1 MMQRELS
8 KILRNHKHW
17 LSEDCKDWENMRAHL
32 READL
37 SGMDLRGADLR
48 NADLRGA
55 NLSGANLC
63 KANLFETDLREANLS
78 KADLRKACLYG
89 ADLFEADLHKAD
101 LSEADLCRACFLLA
115 NLSGANLCG
124 ADLFKANL
132 FEADLCR
139 ANLCTTNLYK
149 ADLSGAD
156 LREVDLYN
164 ADLCEVGLFNAKLF
178 TADNIPFF
186 PCACPDF
193 GIFIGYKTAHEYIV
207 ELEIP
212 EDAKRVSATTRRC
225 RCNKAKVLRILNR
238 DRTVADITEVRSDYD
253 SSFVYKVGEIVS
265 VDNFNED
272 RWDECST
279 GIHFFINFQEAVK
292 TIVNKEEYL

>member
-1 MMQRELS
+1 MKRRELS

-17 LSEDCKDWENMRAHL
+17 LNEDCEGWENMRARL

-37 SGMDLRGADLR
+37 SGIDLRGADLR
-48 NADLRGA
+48 EADLRGA
-55 NLSGANLC
+55 NLSGANLF
-63 KANLFETDLREANLS
+63 KANLFGTNLCEANLS
-78 KADLRKACLYG
+78 KADLRGACLYG
-89 ADLFEADLHKAD
+89 AKLFEADLCKAD
-101 LSEADLCRACFLLA
+101 LSGADLCRAYFPLA

-132 FEADLCR
+132 FEADLR
-139 ANLCTTNLYK
+139 GANLCTTNLYK
-149 ADLSGAD
+149 VDLSGAD
-156 LREVDLYN
+156 LHEVDLYN
-164 ADLCEVGLFNAKLF
+164 ADLCEVDLFDAKLF

-193 GIFIGYKTAHEYIV
+193 GMFIGYKTAHEYIV

-225 RCNKAKVLRILNR
+225 RCNKAKVLRILNQ

-279 GIHFFINFQEAVK
+279 GIHFFINFQEAVNNGK
-292 TIVNKEEYL
+292 

>member
-17 LSEDCKDWENMRAHL
+17 LSEDCKDWENMRARL

-37 SGMDLRGADLR
+37 SGIDLRGVDLR
-48 NADLRGA
+48 EADLRGA
-55 NLSGANLC
+55 NLSGANLF
-63 KANLFETDLREANLS
+63 KANLFRADLRSANLS
-78 KADLRKACLYG
+78 KANLCAACLYM
-89 ADLFEADLHKAD
+89 ANLFEADLREAD
-101 LSEADLCRACFLLA
+101 LSGADLCRACLPLT
-115 NLSGANLCG
+115 NLSGVNLCG
-124 ADLFKANL
+124 ADLFKADL
-132 FEADLCR
+132 GEADLR
-139 ANLCTTNLYK
+139 GANLCTTNLYK
-149 ADLSGAD
+149 VDLSGAD
-156 LREVDLYN
+156 LREADLHN
-164 ADLCEVGLFNAKLF
+164 ADLCEVDLFGAKLF

-193 GIFIGYKTAHEYIV
+193 GMFIGYKTAHGYIV

-212 EDAKRVSATTRRC
+212 EDAKRVSATTRKC

-238 DRTVADITEVRSDYD
+238 DRTVADIIEVRSDYD

-272 RWDECST
+272 RWNECST
-279 GIHFFINFQEAVK
+279 GIHFFINFQEAVNNGK
-292 TIVNKEEYL
+292 

>member
-1 MMQRELS
+1 MKRRELS

-17 LSEDCKDWENMRAHL
+17 LNEDCEGWENMRARL

-37 SGMDLRGADLR
+37 SGIDLRGADLR
-48 NADLRGA
+48 EADLRGA
-55 NLSGANLC
+55 NLSGANLF
-63 KANLFETDLREANLS
+63 KANLFGTNLCEANLS
-78 KADLRKACLYG
+78 KADLRGACLYG
-89 ADLFEADLHKAD
+89 AKLFEADLCKAD
-101 LSEADLCRACFLLA
+101 LSGADLCRAYFPLA

-132 FEADLCR
+132 FEADLR
-139 ANLCTTNLYK
+139 GANLCTTNLYK
-149 ADLSGAD
+149 VDLSGAD

-164 ADLCEVGLFNAKLF
+164 ADLCEVDLFDAKLF

-193 GIFIGYKTAHEYIV
+193 GMFIGYKTAHEYIV

-225 RCNKAKVLRILNR
+225 RCNKAKVLRILNQ

-279 GIHFFINFQEAVK
+279 GIHFFINFQEAVNNSK
-292 TIVNKEEYL
+292 

>member
-1 MMQRELS
+1 MKRRELS

-17 LSEDCKDWENMRAHL
+17 LNEDCEGWENMRARL

-37 SGMDLRGADLR
+37 SGIDLRGADLR
-48 NADLRGA
+48 EADLRGA
-55 NLSGANLC
+55 NLSGANLF
-63 KANLFETDLREANLS
+63 KANLFGTNLCEANLS
-78 KADLRKACLYG
+78 KADLRGACLYG
-89 ADLFEADLHKAD
+89 AKLFEADLCKAD
-101 LSEADLCRACFLLA
+101 LSGADLCRAYFPLA

-132 FEADLCR
+132 FEADLR
-139 ANLCTTNLYK
+139 GANLCTTNLYK
-149 ADLSGAD
+149 VDLSGAD

-164 ADLCEVGLFNAKLF
+164 ADLCEVDLFDAKLF

-193 GIFIGYKTAHEYIV
+193 GMFIGYKTAHEYIV

-225 RCNKAKVLRILNR
+225 RCNKAKVLRILNQ

-279 GIHFFINFQEAVK
+279 GIHFFINFQEAVNNGK
-292 TIVNKEEYL
+292 